1 MIMRQKGIIATNR
14 AGVRNLRYM
23 LLLGAVTLTSASEAW
38 AQSAPAADPA
48 TGEIIVTAN
57 RRGDQNVID
66 VPLAIDAYSGST
78 LTQYN
83 VSSVQDLTKIN
94 PSLNV
99 VNLGASQ
106 QQIVVRGISSNVGA
120 TTGVYLDEAP
130 LIGPF
135 NANVA
140 GDGTPS
146 LRLQDI
152 DHIEVLKGP
161 QGTLFGA
168 GSMSGTLRVV
178 VKKPDLNDVGGAADG
193 TWSATDGGNPLFRG
207 SAALNLPVVS
217 DRLGIRLVGWT
228 EQGGGY
234 IDKQFATG
242 VVDKN
247 ANDIDLYG
255 GRVILRWR
263 PVDDLTIDLAAN
275 YQRTKV
281 NGPQY
286 VTPSVGFQATPPNQ
300 GRYANFDPVAERYQE
315 TYQLYS
321 VVADYDVG
329 VGNIIATG
337 SYGRKK
343 LLDVIDTSGQACF
356 FGLCAGTFAYPAAF
370 TSDINYRDYTG
381 ELRFSSRFSG
391 PFQIVAGAYY
401 QNERR
406 SFSGAAIVTDLDTG
420 RIPCDTWLACSSAG
434 LMQPGFGNNP
444 VIFANSDQFN
454 VSQYALYGQVDYEIL
469 PNLTATV
476 GARYFHAKISD
487 QLTDQQAVYPDFI
500 FGDITTPIVGDKV
513 STTQSRT
520 TWNFSLL
527 WKPKEDFSIYAR
539 AASGFRIGGVNNS
552 ASIAAQ
558 AGVPIPA
565 SFTPDQ
571 LWNYEIGTK
580 FFLFDR
586 KLSFD
591 ISAYHIDWKDQ
602 QLSGLAQGVFYYQLN
617 AGLTKTNGFEIS
629 TTMRPIEG
637 LTLGGSVTYVDSKL
651 KSDLPADVVAGGTPG
666 KSGDRVPYVARW
678 SFSGRAEYETPLSA
692 TVNGYLQTDFN
703 YRSSSFTQ
711 FRPVTAEDQANGIP
725 DNYITPIPSYFLW
738 NARVGVRVDKVDIGL
753 FVQNITNKYAV
764 MGAKADANEVRYFTA
779 RPRSIGL
786 SASVQF

>member
-1 MIMRQKGIIATNR
+1 MTQKGTVLAKKS
-14 AGVRNLRYM
+14 GCSLRSS
-23 LLLGAVTLTSASEAW
+23 LLLGIATLIPATEVW
-38 AQSAPAADPA
+38 AQSEEA
-48 TGEIIVTAN
+48 TTSEIVVTAS
-57 RRGDQNVID
+57 RRGDQNVLD
-66 VPLAIDAYSGST
+66 VPLAIDAYSGAT
-78 LTQYN
+78 LARN
-83 VSSVQDLTKIN
+83 NISSVQDLTKIN

-130 LIGPF
+130 LVGPF

-178 VKKPDLNDVGGAADG
+178 AKKPNLTAVGGAADASW
-193 TWSATDGGNPLFRG
+193 TATDGGNPLFRG
-207 SAALNLPVVS
+207 SAAFNLPVVT
-217 DRLGIRLVGWT
+217 DKLGIRVVGWT

-255 GRVILRWR
+255 GRMMLRWQ
-263 PVDDLTIDLAAN
+263 PADALTIDLSAN

-281 NGPQY
+281 DGPQY
-286 VTPSVGFQATPPNQ
+286 VTPTVGFQATPPNQ
-300 GRYANFDPVAERYQE
+300 GRYANFDPVAERYRE
-315 TYQLYS
+315 TYQLYTA
-321 VVADYDVG
+321 VADYDVG
-329 VGNIIATG
+329 VGNIIASG

-356 FGLCAGTFAYPAAF
+356 FGLCAGSFAYPAAF
-370 TSDINYRDYTG
+370 TSDMKYRDYTG
-381 ELRFSSRFSG
+381 ELRFSSHFSG
-391 PFQIVAGAYY
+391 PFQIVTGAYY
-401 QNERR
+401 QNDRR
-406 SFSGAAIVTDLDTG
+406 TFAGTAIVTDLNTG
-420 RIPCDTWLACSSAG
+420 AVPCDTWLQCSTNG
-434 LMQPGFGNNP
+434 FMQPGFGNSP
-444 VIFANSDQFN
+444 VIFANSDEFN
-454 VSQYALYGQVDYEIL
+454 VSQYALYGQVDYQIL
-469 PNLTATV
+469 SNLTATV
-476 GARYFHAKISD
+476 GGRYFRAKISD
-487 QLTDQQAVYPDFI
+487 QLTSLQEVYPDFI
-500 FGDITTPIVGDKV
+500 FGQISTPTTGNKV
-513 STTQSRT
+513 KATQSRS

-527 WKPKEDFSIYAR
+527 WKPQDDFSIYAR

-552 ASIAAQ
+552 ASIASQ
-558 AGVPIPA
+558 AGVSIPG
-565 SFTPDQ
+565 SFTPDS

-591 ISAYHIDWKDQ
+591 ISAYHIDWSKQ
-602 QLSGLAQGVFYYQLN
+602 QLSGLAQGVFNYQLN

-629 TTMRPIEG
+629 TTLRPTEG

-666 KSGDRVPYVARW
+666 KTGDRVPYVARW
-678 SFSGRAEYETPLSA
+678 SFSGRAEYERPLSA
-692 TVNGYLQTDFN
+692 SINGYVQTDFN

-711 FRPVTAEDQANGIP
+711 FRPVTAQDQANGIP
-725 DNYITPIPSYFLW
+725 DNFYTPIPSYFLW
-738 NARVGVRVDKVDIGL
+738 NARIGVRIDKVDVGL

-764 MGAKADANEVRYFTA
+764 MGAKADANEIRYFTA

-786 SASVQF
+786 SASAQF

>member
-1 MIMRQKGIIATNR
+1 MIREKGSVVVNRKKMRS
-14 AGVRNLRYM
+14 LRHV
-23 LLLGAVTLTSASEAW
+23 LLLGVAALIPATEAW
-38 AQSAPAADPA
+38 AQSADGADSD
-48 TGEIIVTAN
+48 IIVTAN
-57 RRGDQNVID
+57 RRGDQNVMDI
-66 VPLAIDAYSGST
+66 PLAVDAYSGST
-78 LTQYN
+78 LTKYN

-146 LRLQDI
+146 LRLLDV

-178 VKKPDLNDVGGAADG
+178 AKKPNLTEVGGAADG
-193 TWSATDGGNPLFRG
+193 SWSTTDGGNPLFRG
-207 SAALNLPVVS
+207 SAAINLPIVT
-217 DRLGIRLVGWT
+217 DKLAIRIVGWT

-242 VVDKN
+242 SVDSN

-255 GRVILRWR
+255 GRVIVRWR
-263 PVDDLTIDLAAN
+263 PTNDLTIDLSAN
-275 YQRTKV
+275 YQSTVV

-300 GRYANFDPVAERYQE
+300 GRYANFDPVAERYRE

-321 VVADYDVG
+321 IVADYDVG
-329 VGNIIATG
+329 VGNIVATG

-356 FGLCAGTFAYPAAF
+356 FGLCAGSFAYPAAF

-391 PFQIVAGAYY
+391 PFQIVAGGYY
-401 QNERR
+401 QNDSR
-406 SFSGAAIVTDLDTG
+406 SYNGATIVTDLTTG
-420 RIPCDTWLACSSAG
+420 SLPCETWRDCRNQG
-434 LMQPGFGNNP
+434 MIRPGFGNNP
-444 VIFANSDQFN
+444 VVFANGNQFD
-454 VSQYALYGQVDYEIL
+454 VSQYAIYGQVDYQVL
-469 PNLTATV
+469 PTLTATV
-476 GARYFHAKISD
+476 GARYFSASISN
-487 QLTDQQAVYPDFI
+487 LVIDQQAVYPDFI
-500 FGDITTPIVGDKV
+500 FGIVTTPTVGNTVK
-513 STTQSRT
+513 TTQSKT

-527 WKPKEDFSIYAR
+527 WKPQDDFSIYAR

-552 ASIAAQ
+552 AAIAAQ
-558 AGVPIPA
+558 AGVTIPG
-565 SFTPDQ
+565 SFAPDE
-571 LWNYEIGTK
+571 LWNYEIGAK

-591 ISAYHIDWKDQ
+591 IAAYHIDWKDQ
-602 QLSGLAQGVFYYQLN
+602 QLSGLAQGVFNYQLN

-629 TTMRPIEG
+629 STLRPVEG

-651 KSDLPADVVAGGTPG
+651 ASDLPADVVLGGTPG
-666 KSGDRVPYVARW
+666 RSGDRLPYVAQW
-678 SFSGRAEYETPLSA
+678 SFSGRGEYEKPLSD
-692 TVNGYLQTDFN
+692 TINGYLQTDFN

-711 FRPVTAEDQANGIP
+711 FRPVTAQDQANGIP
-725 DNYITPIPSYFLW
+725 DNFNTPIPAYFLW
-738 NARVGVRVDKVDIGL
+738 NARVGVRVDKVDIGV

-764 MGAKADANEVRYFTA
+764 MGAKADANEVRYYTA

-786 SASVQF
+786 AVSTQF